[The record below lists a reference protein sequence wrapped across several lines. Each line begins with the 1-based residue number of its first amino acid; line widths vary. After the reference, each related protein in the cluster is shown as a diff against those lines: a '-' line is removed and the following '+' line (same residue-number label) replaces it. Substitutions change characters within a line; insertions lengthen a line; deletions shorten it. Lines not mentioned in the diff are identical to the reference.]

1 MTHEEPGE
9 PVSDWEG
16 YIRWSAGREVRP
28 LLMRVVNHYGEVAP
42 GATAVDVGC
51 GDGTETQALLDAG
64 FAVTAV
70 DAADGSIERLRRLP
84 EHGTTLSTVHS
95 PMQDAELPDADL
107 VYAGYSLPF
116 CPPEHF
122 PAFWQRLVSTVR
134 PGGLLA
140 CDLFGDRDSWSGA
153 PEMTFVTRDR
163 VSELVAGLDL
173 RSLHEIEEE
182 GRAYSGPK
190 HWHTFQVVARRPVV
204 A

>member
-1 MTHEEPGE
+1 MTDEAPGE
-9 PVSDWEG
+9 PVRDWEG
-16 YIRWSAGREVRP
+16 YIRWSSGRTVRP
-28 LLMRVVNHYGEVAP
+28 LLTRVLNEYGEVSR
-42 GATAVDVGC
+42 GATAVDLGC
-51 GDGTETQALLDAG
+51 GDGTETRALLDAG

-70 DAADGSIERLRRLP
+70 DAAAGSIQRLRGMP
-84 EHGTTLSTVHS
+84 EHGTSLATVHS
-95 PMQDAELPDADL
+95 PMQDAPLPEADL

-116 CPPEHF
+116 CPPERF
-122 PAFWQRLVSTVR
+122 PAFWQRLVSAVR

-140 CDLFGDRDSWSGA
+140 CDLFGDRDTWSGA
-153 PEMTFVTRDR
+153 SDMTFVTRDQ
-163 VSELVAGLDL
+163 VAGLVERLEL